1 MLTNPNP
8 NYAMHIYKFVREQT
22 HKRQSIFPD
31 TNTMSHVWDIYKTVL
46 KGQKRECCNEQMLYV
61 GELRKFEMKTLE
73 KE

>member
-31 TNTMSHVWDIYKTVL
+31 TNTMSHARDIYKTVL
-46 KGQKRECCNEQMLYV
+46 KGQKRECCNE
-61 GELRKFEMKTLE
+61 
-73 KE
+73 